1 MINSWGGFMK
11 VSFKS
16 LNGQKASIEI
26 DPARTTVGKVKE
38 ELSKATHQ
46 TVQKLMMN
54 QKTIAAEDSAIF
66 GKAVKEIT
74 GEELNAKSVLQM
86 LLAKS

>member
-1 MINSWGGFMK
+1 MK
-11 VSFKS
+11 ISFKS

-38 ELSKATHQ
+38 ELAKATHH

-54 QKTIAAEDSAIF
+54 QKTISAEDSAIF

-74 GEELNAKSVLQM
+74 GHDLDSKIVLQM